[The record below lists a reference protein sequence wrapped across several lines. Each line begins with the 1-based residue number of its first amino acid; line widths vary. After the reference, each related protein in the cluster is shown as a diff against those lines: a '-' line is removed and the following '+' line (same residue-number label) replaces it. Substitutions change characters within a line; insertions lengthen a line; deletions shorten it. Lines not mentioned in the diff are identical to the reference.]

1 MGHFLVGSLQRMET
15 GMTHTE
21 PSLLKVIKLVGLG
34 NWILGIPVG
43 SLVTLV
49 TGKPENNM
57 KKEDIE
63 KKLPSTSIGEQKES
77 FVLDRYQLRQ
87 FIQQG
92 CHRFVCKDGQ
102 EIELLYHPYAYRL
115 ESGVTMPSEDESKKD
130 EYSLEHFFDYPKR
143 KEWTIPLLEPGARDQ
158 EIIKWMIDHLTAIQD
173 VVGFPLQ
180 NVKVKEEINET
191 IGFFG
196 KVIIDISAEDINREK
211 IVMSGDRKI
220 SRDNTLICLLCS
232 AILIE
237 AKKII
242 WVANEIKEDHQIIVK
257 WLNEYFSKRINI
269 YLVEAKSVSLDDEKY
284 GMCQFRL
291 VESPTSGWINHY

>member
-1 MGHFLVGSLQRMET
+1 M
-15 GMTHTE
+15 
-21 PSLLKVIKLVGLG
+21 IKEE
-34 NWILGIPVG
+34 I
-43 SLVTLV
+43 
-49 TGKPENNM
+49 
-57 KKEDIE
+57 KE
-63 KKLPSTSIGEQKES
+63 KLNPSTSTSAEKES

-102 EIELLYHPYAYRL
+102 EIEVLYHPYAYRL
-115 ESGVTMPSEDESKKD
+115 ESGVMMPSEDESKED
-130 EYSLEHFFDYPKR
+130 DYSLEHFFDYPKK
-143 KEWTIPLLEPGARDQ
+143 KEKSLPLLELGQHDQ
-158 EIIKWMIDHLTAIQD
+158 EMIKWMIDHLTAIED
-173 VVGFPLQ
+173 VVGFPFQ

-191 IGFFG
+191 IGFFD
-196 KVIIDISAEDINREK
+196 KVIIDIFAEDISREK

-220 SRDNTLICLLCS
+220 SRNNTLICLLCS

-269 YLVEAKSVSLDDEKY
+269 YLVEAKCISLNDMKEAIN
-284 GMCQFRL
+284 QFRL
-291 VESPTSGWINHY
+291 VESPTSGWMNHY